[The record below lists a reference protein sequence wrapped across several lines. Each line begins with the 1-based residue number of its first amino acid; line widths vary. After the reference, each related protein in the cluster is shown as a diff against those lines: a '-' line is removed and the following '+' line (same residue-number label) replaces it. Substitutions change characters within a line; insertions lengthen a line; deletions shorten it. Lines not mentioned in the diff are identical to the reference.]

1 MKNHQT
7 IFCKDDNT
15 VTISLDEYN
24 QLVRDSNL
32 LEDYKQIAAEMK
44 AILKGDSE

>member
-1 MKNHQT
+1 MKNHQA

-15 VTISLDEYN
+15 VKISLEVYN
-24 QLVRDSNL
+24 QLVHDSNL

-44 AILKGDSE
+44 VILQGDAE